1 MRRMERGASYVP
13 LIIVIVLLVVAVAW
27 AYIKNDEVDQ
37 LAKENKVLK
46 AAKEQQQ
53 KERID
58 TLTYLKNLS
67 LKVGFPLEATTTSK
81 QGSAVD
87 KISTWIADKLSNLAT
102 KYTREFPVAIYTMDP
117 NGGIKRD
124 DTAAEG
130 RVNIVYVA
138 PAAIP
143 SEVTLEE
150 LYELMDGAMG
160 RMLNDITRLVGDVQR
175 ERVKFAARETEFGS
189 TIADKDSEI
198 GRLRNEKA
206 ALESAKAQ
214 AERDAADQIAG
225 LEDAKRE
232 AEENLETYQD
242 QAKDEI
248 AALKN
253 QILALKQDVVK
264 LKQRKRMEEFP
275 IGPDGQVLAVTDDQG
290 IAILNRGKADHLQPG
305 TTFDV
310 YTLGK
315 GAQKIA
321 KGVVTVL
328 EVSSTEAKARVVS
341 LLNPMNPIVTGDY
354 FESATYNPD
363 TQLHFYLL
371 GRMRKYGK
379 TDAAARLK
387 DLGQA
392 VDSEVGIDTDYIVL
406 GAPENED
413 DNLRDTDAFKRAQE
427 LGVRVIT
434 EAQLSTFLDY

>member
-1 MRRMERGASYVP
+1 MERGASYVP
-13 LIIVIVLLVVAVAW
+13 LIIVLVLLVVAVAW
-27 AYIKNDEVDQ
+27 AYIKSDEVDQ
-37 LAKENKVLK
+37 LTKDLNKFK
-46 AAKEQQQ
+46 ADWKTEQT
-53 KERID
+53 RRVN
-58 TLTYLKNLS
+58 TFAYLNDLGKR
-67 LKVGFPLEATTTSK
+67 VGFPLESVTDK
-81 QGSAVD
+81 KPGGSD
-87 KISTWIADKLSNLAT
+87 LEKIDTWVLQKLDNLKN
-102 KYTREFPVAIYTMDP
+102 KYYRDFPVAIYTFDP

-124 DTAAEG
+124 DTVAEG
-130 RVNIVYVA
+130 RVRVAYIA

-143 SEVTLEE
+143 SELQLEGF
-150 LYELMDGAMG
+150 YELMDGAMS
-160 RMLNDITRLVGDVQR
+160 RMLQDITRFVGMVQT
-175 ERVKFAARETEFGS
+175 ERVKFAAREDEFGG

-206 ALESAKAQ
+206 ALESSKAQ
-214 AERDAADQIAG
+214 MERDLTDQNAA
-225 LEDAKRE
+225 LEDQKRE
-232 AEENLETYQD
+232 AEENLETFQN

-264 LKQRKRMEEFP
+264 LKQRKQMETFP

-290 IAILNRGKADHLQPG
+290 LAILNRGKSDHLQPG

-328 EVSSTEAKARVVS
+328 EVDSKTAKARVIT

-354 FESATYNPD
+354 FESATYNPE

-379 TDAAARLK
+379 TDAAARLT
-387 DLGQA
+387 DLGQV
-392 VDSEVGIDTDYIVL
+392 VDSEVGIDTDYLVL
-406 GAPENED
+406 GAPESED
-413 DNLRDTDAFKRAQE
+413 DNLRDTEAFKRAQE
-427 LGVRVIT
+427 LGIRVIT
-434 EAQLSTFLDY
+434 EAQLSSFLDY

>member
-1 MRRMERGASYVP
+1 MERGASYVP

-37 LAKENKVLK
+37 LAKENKTLK
-46 AAKEQQQ
+46 ANAAKEQ
-53 KERID
+53 KDRIE
-58 TLTYLKNLS
+58 TLTYLKHLS
-67 LKVGFPLEATTTSK
+67 DKVGFPLEATTVSK
-81 QGSAVD
+81 QGADAD
-87 KISTWIADKLSNLAT
+87 KIATWIAGKLDNLKE
-102 KYTREFPVAIYTMDP
+102 KYTREFPVAIYTFDP
-117 NGGIKRD
+117 NGGIRRD
-124 DTAAEG
+124 DTAGEG
-130 RVNIVYVA
+130 RVKVGYIA

-143 SEVTLEE
+143 SEIRLED
-150 LYELMDGAMG
+150 LYELMDGAMS

-175 ERVKFAARETEFGS
+175 ERAKFAARETEFGG
-189 TIADKDSEI
+189 TIAGKDSEI

-206 ALESAKAQ
+206 AVESAKAQ
-214 AERDAADQIAG
+214 AERDAADQIAT
-225 LEDAKRE
+225 LEDQKRE
-232 AEENLETYQD
+232 AEETLEAAQN

-264 LKQRKRMEEFP
+264 LKQRKQMETFP

-290 IAILNRGKADHLQPG
+290 LAILNRGKADHLQPG

-328 EVSSTEAKARVVS
+328 EVDSKTAKARVIT

-354 FESATYNPD
+354 FESATYNPE

-379 TDAAARLK
+379 TDAAARLT
-387 DLGQA
+387 DLGQV
-392 VDSEVGIDTDYIVL
+392 VDSEVGIDTDYLVL
-406 GAPENED
+406 GAPEGED
-413 DNLRDTDAFKRAQE
+413 DNLRDTEAFKRAQE
-427 LGVRVIT
+427 LGIRVIT